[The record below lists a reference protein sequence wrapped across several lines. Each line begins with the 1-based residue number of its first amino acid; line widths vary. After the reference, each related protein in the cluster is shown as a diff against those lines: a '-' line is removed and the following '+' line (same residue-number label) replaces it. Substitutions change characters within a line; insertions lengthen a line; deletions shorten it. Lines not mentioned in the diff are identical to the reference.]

1 MVLKLIDQMADDID
15 DEVGRCLRELIA
27 IQTWTGDERLLFE
40 KLEKLV
46 ERERYFGELLTVVI
60 FYFICGFFA
69 PRPGQA
75 AKMA

>member
-1 MVLKLIDQMADDID
+1 MALTLTDQMADEID
-15 DEVGRCLRELIA
+15 DEVGRCQRELSA
-27 IQTWTGDERLLFE
+27 IQTWAGDEGLLFE

-46 ERERYFGELLTVVI
+46 ERERYFGELLTAVI

-69 PRPGQA
+69 LRPRQA